1 MKGQNYRSIRKCT
14 KQPALFSY
22 NQ

>member
-14 KQPALFSY
+14 KQPALFSH